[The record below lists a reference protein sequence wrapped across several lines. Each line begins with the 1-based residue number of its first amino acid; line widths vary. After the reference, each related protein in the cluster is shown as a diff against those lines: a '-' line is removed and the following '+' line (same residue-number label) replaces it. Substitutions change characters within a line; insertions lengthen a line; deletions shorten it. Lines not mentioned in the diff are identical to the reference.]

1 MDISEPASDCSR
13 PTAMA
18 DWING
23 AIDTLR
29 RKNDNNNSLTTP
41 TGIIH
46 HHQDDKKKIICSRE
60 YMSCAFIIAHSLANQ
75 LSAIEEQSGYEGGGG
90 GGNGLQQQR
99 RNNNNP
105 VNNNLN
111 DELRSSKKC
120 IIYVNCGT
128 SNIVEENREQPK
140 KQKRP
145 SFMKKAWGR
154 RKKNNMD
161 DGQGGDNIDHRD
173 NNTDG
178 GEVQSLSNQLSSLLD
193 ADGQSSIGSIGSI
206 EYLNIKG
213 ATLLNEVTRS
223 PLSYDGRREINAL
236 GAVFYELFSG
246 GQLQQHPQKQ
256 QSVTSSW
263 PLDQLAEL
271 EDTSGSQSS
280 DSYLKSIPA
289 LSIPFDYSNTD
300 THGLQSAMDLIDAIG
315 DDDELFGGNSDG
327 RKKIVAGD
335 DAVGLDDNHLST
347 TGKRRNKEFMHQPK
361 RRFSHGDNS
370 NSHDESLQKS
380 QRNSSESISVERLK
394 SLGLPTTLCDLIRNM
409 IDSSTSDGEDLFVDD
424 ETYMSMIDVRD
435 DLKALMENSELYM
448 REVDIAHASRVGIQ
462 FEDGVGGEGERTSFY
477 GRDAELETLKE
488 CYHRTIAG
496 ECEVAM
502 ISGPSGIGKS
512 KLSEEFARYVTTQ
525 SGSAGIG
532 GGVRSLFLSGRF
544 DKLQKDQ
551 PFHVISSAFDK
562 YCTWLY
568 DGDDPSLIQKV
579 SSALIDHLGEELSSL
594 VAAMPNLAS
603 ILGSSYDSGKKNEE
617 KIEDAADAQKRLRYL
632 FCQFVEIIS
641 RCHGVPVVLF
651 LDDCQWIDSG
661 SVALLNQM
669 LIMSSSAIKNH
680 HFFFYGSCRDDE
692 MNDQHPLTIMLSS
705 VGNFGT
711 KTTKIQLTSMD
722 KDTVNKMLSTTL
734 ALLPRLTRPLADI
747 LHHKTKGSPFFVKQL
762 MIELCKQQLLYPS
775 LLRRRWVWDANRIR
789 DMEIPENVAIFIT
802 KSFDRLP
809 PEVVSAL
816 NVLSFF
822 GTSAD
827 VRLMQLLEVET
838 KLSLVDL
845 LDSAVA
851 ASVLGKRNGDK
862 EFYFLH
868 DKLQE
873 AAYSVTKPD
882 MRCLQ
887 HFQYGLTLGN
897 IAVRDHDDNLLITAV
912 GQINHGGPKA
922 VIDGEQG
929 LAVAKL
935 NLDAGKRAMVMCDFF
950 SAYSFFDCGI
960 SYLRKGHWRDNYDLS
975 LELFNLASKCAFM
988 NAEYTSLKLLNAQI
1002 MRYAKCF
1009 EDKLPA
1015 ILISVTLLTWSGK
1028 VSEAIKVMTNTL
1040 ANLGEEPPAKITS
1053 SLLKRKMKSAKE
1065 KLDRLSE
1072 EALLAC
1078 HVMENPMKIMA
1089 MELLVKLYE
1098 NYTFTGDTALLPF
1111 ISMKMIEI
1119 SLKHG
1124 MGPLSPIAFAQYSN
1138 YLALVEKEYEVSRR
1152 YVKFALYL
1160 TKKSRARIGDVMYYC
1175 NHSRLVTE
1183 PIQSAIELYL
1193 ETYKVAMKSG
1203 ATKYA
1208 IGSCYVNNV
1217 YSFWTGKKLDAV
1229 VQSMTET
1236 MALMKYHKH
1245 MLMITLLLPLF
1256 RVALR
1261 LMGESDMA
1269 QQSGVTDIFG
1279 ETLKEEEYKLPSHRV
1294 AKGVLNIYEALI
1306 FRDLEKTTEFFEQLF
1321 ETDDHYESLGRGVLP
1336 MFPRVL

>member
-1 MDISEPASDCSR
+1 MEPASDCSR

-18 DWING
+18 EWING

-29 RKNDNNNSLTTP
+29 RKNDNNNSNVTT
-41 TGIIH
+41 TGM
-46 HHQDDKKKIICSRE
+46 DDKHKIICSRE

-90 GGNGLQQQR
+90 NSGGNGLQQQQR
-99 RNNNNP
+99 RNNNP

-111 DELRSSKKC
+111 ELWSSKNC

-128 SNIVEENREQPK
+128 SSIIKENREEPK

-145 SFMKKAWGR
+145 SFIMKAWGR

-161 DGQGGDNIDHRD
+161 DGQGGDDIDHRD
-173 NNTDG
+173 NNNADG
-178 GEVQSLSNQLSSLLD
+178 EEVQSLSNQLSSLLD
-193 ADGQSSIGSIGSI
+193 ADADGQSSIGSIGSIGSI

-223 PLSYDGRREINAL
+223 PLAYDGRREINAL

-246 GQLQQHPQKQ
+246 GQLQQHPQQ
-256 QSVTSSW
+256 QSVTLSW
-263 PLDQLAEL
+263 HLDQSAEL
-271 EDTSGSQSS
+271 EDTSGSQLS
-280 DSYLKSIPA
+280 DMTSIPA
-289 LSIPFDYSNTD
+289 LSIPLDYSNTD

-327 RKKIVAGD
+327 REKRNVAGD
-335 DAVGLDDNHLST
+335 GAVGLEDNYLST
-347 TGKRRNKEFMHQPK
+347 TGRRRSKEFMHQPK
-361 RRFSHGDNS
+361 RRTSHGDT
-370 NSHDESLQKS
+370 
-380 QRNSSESISVERLK
+380 ESISVERLK
-394 SLGLPTTLCDLIRNM
+394 SLGLPTALCDLIRNM
-409 IDSSTSDGEDLFVDD
+409 IDSSTSDDGEDHDVDD
-424 ETYMSMIDVRD
+424 EAYMSMTDVRD
-435 DLKALMENSELYM
+435 DLRALMENPDLYLREL
-448 REVDIAHASRVGIQ
+448 DIAHASRVGIQ
-462 FEDGVGGEGERTSFY
+462 FEDGVGGEGDRTSFY
-477 GRDAELETLKE
+477 GRDAELETLKG
-488 CYHRTIAG
+488 CYHRAISG
-496 ECEVAM
+496 ECDVAM

-512 KLSEEFARYVTTQ
+512 KLSEEFARYVTAQ
-525 SGSAGIG
+525 SGTSGIG
-532 GGVRSLFLSGRF
+532 GVRGLFLSGRF
-544 DKLQKDQ
+544 DRLHKDR

-562 YCTWLY
+562 YCTWLR
-568 DGDDPSLIQKV
+568 DRGDRSLVQQV

-603 ILGSSYDSGKKNEE
+603 ILGSSYDCGKNEE

-641 RCHGVPVVLF
+641 RCHGVPLVLF

-661 SVALLNQM
+661 SVALLNQI
-669 LIMSSSAIKNH
+669 LIMSGSAIKNH
-680 HFFFYGSCRDDE
+680 NFFFYGSCRDDE

-711 KTTKIQLTSMD
+711 KTTKIQLTLMD

-775 LLRRRWVWDANRIR
+775 LLRRRWVWDAIRIR
-789 DMEIPENVAIFIT
+789 DMEIPENVANFIT
-802 KSFDRLP
+802 KSFNRLP

-873 AAYSVTKPD
+873 AAYSVTKPE

-887 HFQYGLTLGN
+887 HFQYGLTLGT

-912 GQINHGGPKA
+912 GQINHGGPEA
-922 VIDGEQG
+922 VVDGEQG

-935 NLDAGKRAMVMCDFF
+935 NLDAGKRAMKMCDFF

-960 SYLRKGHWRDNYDLS
+960 SYLRKGHWSDHYDLS
-975 LELFNLASKCAFM
+975 LELLNLASKCGLM

-1002 MRYAKCF
+1002 MRCAKCF

-1028 VSEAIKVMTNTL
+1028 VSEATKVMTNTL
-1040 ANLGEEPPAKITS
+1040 VNLGEELPVRITP
-1053 SLLKRKMKSAKE
+1053 SLLKREMKSTKE
-1065 KLDRLSE
+1065 KLDRLTE
-1072 EALLAC
+1072 EALLEC
-1078 HVMENPMKIMA
+1078 HAMENPMKIMA

-1098 NYTFTGDTALLPF
+1098 NYVFTGDTALLPF

-1124 MGPLSPIAFAQYSN
+1124 MGPLSPIAFALYSN
-1138 YLALVEKEYEVSRR
+1138 YLALIDNEYEVSRR
-1152 YVKFALYL
+1152 YVKFALSL

-1208 IGSCYVNNV
+1208 IASCYVNTI

-1245 MLMITLLLPLF
+1245 MLMVTLLLPLF
-1256 RVALR
+1256 RTALR
-1261 LMGESDMA
+1261 LIGESDMA
-1269 QQSGVTDIFG
+1269 HQSGVTDIFG
-1279 ETLKEEEYKLPSHRV
+1279 ETNKEEECKKLPSHKV
-1294 AKGVLNIYEALI
+1294 AIALSAIYEALV
-1306 FRDLEKTTEFFEQLF
+1306 FRDLEKTTEFVEQMFEMN
-1321 ETDDHYESLGRGVLP
+1321 DHYEHLGRGVLP
-1336 MFPRVL
+1336 TFPRVL

>member
-1 MDISEPASDCSR
+1 MDILEPASDCSR

-18 DWING
+18 EWING

-29 RKNDNNNSLTTP
+29 RKNDNSNVTT
-41 TGIIH
+41 TGM
-46 HHQDDKKKIICSRE
+46 DDKKKIICSRE

-90 GGNGLQQQR
+90 GNGLLQQQR
-99 RNNNNP
+99 RNNNP

-111 DELRSSKKC
+111 ELWSSKNC

-128 SNIVEENREQPK
+128 SNIIEENREQPK
-140 KQKRP
+140 KKKRP
-145 SFMKKAWGR
+145 SFMKAWGR
-154 RKKNNMD
+154 RKKSNMD
-161 DGQGGDNIDHRD
+161 DGQGDNIDHRD
-173 NNTDG
+173 NNADG
-178 GEVQSLSNQLSSLLD
+178 GELQSLSNQLSSLLD
-193 ADGQSSIGSIGSI
+193 ADGQSSIGSI

-223 PLSYDGRREINAL
+223 PLAYDGRREINAL
-236 GAVFYELFSG
+236 GAVLYELFSG
-246 GQLQQHPQKQ
+246 GQLQQHPQQK
-256 QSVTSSW
+256 SVTSSW
-263 PLDQLAEL
+263 PLDQSAEL
-271 EDTSGSQSS
+271 EDASGSQQAS

-289 LSIPFDYSNTD
+289 LSIPLDYSNTD

-315 DDDELFGGNSDG
+315 DDDELFGGSSGG
-327 RKKIVAGD
+327 RKKKIVAGD
-335 DAVGLDDNHLST
+335 DAAGLEDNYLST
-347 TGKRRNKEFMHQPK
+347 AGKRSEGVMHQPK

-380 QRNSSESISVERLK
+380 HRNPSESISVERLK
-394 SLGLPTTLCDLIRNM
+394 SLGLPTTLCELIRNM
-409 IDSSTSDGEDLFVDD
+409 IDSSTSDGEDHDVDD
-424 ETYMSMIDVRD
+424 EAYMSMTDVRD
-435 DLKALMENSELYM
+435 DLRALMENPDLYLREL
-448 REVDIAHASRVGIQ
+448 DIAHASRVGIQ
-462 FEDGVGGEGERTSFY
+462 FEDGVGGEGDRTSFY

-488 CYHRTIAG
+488 CYHRAISG

-512 KLSEEFARYVTTQ
+512 KLSEEFARYVTAQ
-525 SGSAGIG
+525 SGPVGI
-532 GGVRSLFLSGRF
+532 GGVRSIFLSGRF
-544 DKLQKDQ
+544 DRLQKDQ

-562 YCTWLY
+562 YCKWLC
-568 DGDDPSLIQKV
+568 DGDDRSLVQQV

-603 ILGSSYDSGKKNEE
+603 ILGSSYDCGKNEE

-641 RCHGVPVVLF
+641 RCHGVPLVLF

-661 SVALLNQM
+661 SVALLNQI
-669 LIMSSSAIKNH
+669 LIMSGSAINNH

-722 KDTVNKMLSTTL
+722 KDAVNKMLSTTL
-734 ALLPRLTRPLADI
+734 ALLPRLTRPLGDI

-802 KSFDRLP
+802 KSFNRLP

-873 AAYSVTKPD
+873 AAYSVTKSE
-882 MRCLQ
+882 MCCLQ
-887 HFQYGLTLGN
+887 HFQYGLTLGT

-912 GQINHGGPKA
+912 GQINHGGPEA

-935 NLDAGKRAMVMCDFF
+935 NLDAGKRAMIMCDFF

-960 SYLRKGHWRDNYDLS
+960 SYLRKGHWSNHYDLS

-1015 ILISVTLLTWSGK
+1015 LLISVTLLTWSGK

-1040 ANLGEEPPAKITS
+1040 VNLGEELPAKITS
-1053 SLLKRKMKSAKE
+1053 SLLKREMKSTKE

-1072 EALLAC
+1072 EALLEC
-1078 HVMENPMKIMA
+1078 HAMQNPMKIMA

-1098 NYTFTGDTALLPF
+1098 NYVFTGDTALLPF

-1119 SLKHG
+1119 SLKYG

-1152 YVKFALYL
+1152 YVKFALSL

-1183 PIQSAIELYL
+1183 PIQSTIELYL
-1193 ETYKVAMKSG
+1193 ESYKVTMKSG

-1208 IGSCYVNNV
+1208 IASCYVNNM

-1229 VQSMTET
+1229 VQLMTET
-1236 MALMKYHKH
+1236 MALMKYYKH
-1245 MLMITLLLPLF
+1245 MVMVTLLLPLF

-1261 LMGESDMA
+1261 LKGESDMA

-1279 ETLKEEEYKLPSHRV
+1279 ETLKEEEYKLPSHKV
-1294 AKGVLNIYEALI
+1294 AIALSNIYEALV
-1306 FRDLEKTTEFFEQLF
+1306 FRDLEKTTESLEQMFEIN
-1321 ETDDHYESLGRGVLP
+1321 DHYEHLGRGVLP
-1336 MFPRVL
+1336 NFPRVL